1 MKLVIEGRAG
11 KRICDWESFA
21 LLRDNVQHYIEG
33 GAPSARFSAMHEI
46 EQAVDEG
53 ERIVDASR
61 LRGEVLRAWTALW
74 KVPLEEAA
82 ISLRTRALMTGS
94 AEPAPCRGTAPAQQV
109 GWALPVQGPSAC
121 PVPRA
126 AQSFIRAIL
135 ALTTAVVDGEQL
147 RIKCLM
153 RGEVLKRKRAELQGP
168 PVG

>member
-11 KRICDWESFA
+11 RRICDWESFA

-33 GAPSARFSAMHEI
+33 GAPSARFAALHEI
-46 EQAVDEG
+46 EHAVDEG
-53 ERIVDASR
+53 ERVVDASR

-82 ISLRTRALMTGS
+82 ISLRTRATMTGS
-94 AEPAPCRGTAPAQQV
+94 AESPSCRGTVPAQQV
-109 GWALPVQGPSAC
+109 GWGLPIQAHPSC

-135 ALTTAVVDGEQL
+135 ALTTTVVDGEEL
-147 RIKCLM
+147 RITCLR
-153 RGEVLKRKRAELQGP
+153 RGHASDRPRGELQGSA
-168 PVG
+168 

>member
-11 KRICDWESFA
+11 RRICDWESFA

-33 GAPSARFSAMHEI
+33 GAPSARFAAMHEI
-46 EQAVDEG
+46 EHAVDEG
-53 ERIVDASR
+53 ERVVDASR

-82 ISLRTRALMTGS
+82 ISLRTRAIMTGS
-94 AEPAPCRGTAPAQQV
+94 AEPSPCRGTVPAQQV
-109 GWALPVQGPSAC
+109 GWALPVQGLTAC

-135 ALTTAVVDGEQL
+135 ALTPAVVDGEQL
-147 RIKCLM
+147 RITCLM
-153 RGEVLKRKRAELQGP
+153 RGQVTKLQRAELQGSA
-168 PVG
+168 